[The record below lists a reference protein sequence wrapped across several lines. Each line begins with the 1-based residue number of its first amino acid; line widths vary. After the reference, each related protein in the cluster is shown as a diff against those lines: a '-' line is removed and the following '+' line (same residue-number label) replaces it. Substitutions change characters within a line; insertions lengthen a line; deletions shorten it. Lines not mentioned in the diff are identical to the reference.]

1 MAEVFVN
8 ARAVLGTSA
17 ADVYECP
24 ASTKAIV
31 LLAQVAN
38 TTSSN
43 ATATVQWTDSSN
55 SAAVTRLISGV
66 SVPVGASL
74 GCLDGKMVLEPGD
87 KIQALA
93 SAADALELTI
103 SVLEL
108 S

>member
-17 ADVYECP
+17 VDVYECP
-24 ASTKAIV
+24 ANTKAIV
-31 LLAQVAN
+31 LLAQVSN
-38 TTSSN
+38 TTASS

-55 SAAVTRLISGV
+55 SAAVTRLLTGTTVPANQSMSALSGK
-66 SVPVGASL
+66 L
-74 GCLDGKMVLEPGD
+74 VLEPGD
-87 KIQALA
+87 KIQALGGTA
-93 SAADALELTI
+93 SAIELSV

>member
-8 ARAVLGTSA
+8 ARAVLGTTA

-31 LLAQVAN
+31 LLAQVSN
-38 TTSSN
+38 TTASS

-55 SAAVTRLISGV
+55 SAAVTRLIKD
-66 SVPVGASL
+66 VPILSADSL
-74 GCLDGKMVLEPGD
+74 GCMDGKLVLEPGD
-87 KIQALA
+87 KIQAYGGTA
-93 SAADALELTI
+93 SAIEI
-103 SVLEL
+103 SVSVLEL

>member
-17 ADVYECP
+17 VDVYECP

-31 LLAQVAN
+31 LLAQVSN
-38 TTSSN
+38 TTSSA

-55 SAAVTRLISGV
+55 SAAVTRLLTATPVPANQSMSALSGK
-66 SVPVGASL
+66 L
-74 GCLDGKMVLEPGD
+74 VLEAGD
-87 KIQALA
+87 KIQALGGT
-93 SAADALELTI
+93 ADAIELSV

>member
-8 ARAVLGTSA
+8 ARAVLGTTA

-31 LLAQVAN
+31 LLAQVSN
-38 TTSSN
+38 TTASS

-55 SAAVTRLISGV
+55 SAVVTRLITATPVPANQSMSAISGK
-66 SVPVGASL
+66 L
-74 GCLDGKMVLEPGD
+74 VLEAGD
-87 KIQALA
+87 KIQALGGT
-93 SAADALELTI
+93 ALAIELTLSI
-103 SVLEL
+103 LEL